1 MSKKTMFLLLI
12 FLAALWLNRR
22 LVMPKRRAVK

>member
-12 FLAALWLNRR
+12 FLAALWVNRR

>member
-12 FLAALWLNRR
+12 FLTALWVNRR
-22 LVMPKRRAVK
+22 LVMPKRRAIQ